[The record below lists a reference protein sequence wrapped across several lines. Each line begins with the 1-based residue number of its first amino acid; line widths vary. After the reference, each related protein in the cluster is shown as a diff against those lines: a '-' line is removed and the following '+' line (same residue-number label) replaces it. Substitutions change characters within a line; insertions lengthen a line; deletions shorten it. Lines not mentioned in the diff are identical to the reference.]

1 MSIKELSESP
11 MLRIANFFLMV
22 TISLIGTILLR
33 AESEVKNDI
42 ERNQLEIQSLE
53 TRVDNLEQSATANTV
68 TLEYI
73 KETLNLIRE
82 DIKDIKNR

>member
-1 MSIKELSESP
+1 MNLKELSESP
-11 MLRIANFFLMV
+11 ALRIANFFLMV

-33 AESEVKNDI
+33 AESQVKTDIQENERDI
-42 ERNQLEIQSLE
+42 ELLE

-73 KETLNLIRE
+73 KETLTLIRE
-82 DIKDIKNR
+82 DIKDIKNK